1 MGNLLLNSSFYIRL
15 LEKMMLI
22 REVEECI
29 ALRYP
34 EQEMRCP
41 THLSIGQEAVASAVG
56 LLLNNEDQAVSTHRA
71 HAHYIGKGGNIPA
84 MIAEIYGKSTGCS
97 AGKGG
102 SMHLIDLS
110 VGFIGSTAIVGNT
123 IPIGVGVGFANKLK
137 GNGLISCVFL
147 GDAAIEEGA
156 FHEAANFAVLHNLPV
171 LFICE
176 NNLYS
181 VYSPLH
187 VRQPK
192 GRKICDLAGAYGMCA
207 TSVDGNNSI
216 EVCEALVPVIESLR
230 QGEGPFFLEFYTYRW
245 REHCG
250 PNFDN
255 DLGYRTKDEYE
266 KWRSRDPIPRLF
278 RELKSQNICD
288 ESDLSKIE
296 MKVKVL
302 VDEAFTH
309 AISSPFPEASEAF
322 KHVYAKK

>member
-1 MGNLLLNSSFYIRL
+1 MNNLSLDSSFYIRL
-15 LEKMMLI
+15 LKRMMLI
-22 REVEECI
+22 REVEERI
-29 ALRYP
+29 ALRYS

-56 LLLNNEDQAVSTHRA
+56 LLLRKEDQAVSTHRA

-84 MIAEIYGKSTGCS
+84 MIAEIYGKASGCS

-110 VGFIGSTAIVGNT
+110 VGFLGSTAIVGNT

-137 GNGLISCVFL
+137 DNGLISCVFL
-147 GDAAIEEGA
+147 GDAAVEEGA
-156 FHEAANFAVLHNLPV
+156 FHEAANFAALHKLPV

-181 VYSPLH
+181 VYSPLN

-192 GRKICDLAGAYGMCA
+192 GRKISDLAGAYGMCA
-207 TSVDGNNSI
+207 NSVDGNDSVK
-216 EVCEALVPVIESLR
+216 VCEALAPVIESLR
-230 QGEGPFFLEFYTYRW
+230 QGEGPFFLEFSTYRW

-255 DLGYRTKDEYE
+255 DLGYRTIDEYE
-266 KWRSRDPIPRLF
+266 EWKSCDPIPHLLQ
-278 RELKSQNICD
+278 ELKSQNICD
-288 ESDLSKIE
+288 DSNLSKIE
-296 MKVKVL
+296 MKVKGL
-302 VDEAFTH
+302 VDEAFAH
-309 AISSPFPEASEAF
+309 AISSPFPEVSEAF
-322 KHVYAKK
+322 KHVYAEK

>member
-1 MGNLLLNSSFYIRL
+1 MSNLGLDSSFYIRL

-22 REVEECI
+22 REVEERI

-41 THLSIGQEAVASAVG
+41 THLSIGQEAVPSAVG
-56 LLLNNEDQAVSTHRA
+56 LLLHKEDQAVSTHRA
-71 HAHYIGKGGNIPA
+71 HAHYMGKGGNIPA

-110 VGFIGSTAIVGNT
+110 VSFVGSTAIVGNT
-123 IPIGVGVGFANKLK
+123 IPIGVGIGFANKLK
-137 GNGLISCVFL
+137 DNGFISCVFL

-156 FHEAANFAVLHNLPV
+156 FHEAVNFAVLHNLPV

-192 GRKICDLAGAYGMCA
+192 GRRICDLAEAYGMCA

-230 QGEGPFFLEFYTYRW
+230 QGKGPFFLEFSTYRW

-255 DLGYRTKDEYE
+255 DLGYRTIDEYE
-266 KWRSRDPIPRLF
+266 EWKSCDPIPHLF
-278 RELKSQNICD
+278 QELKSHNICD
-288 ESDLSKIE
+288 DSNLSKIE
-296 MKVKVL
+296 MKVKGL
-302 VDEAFTH
+302 VDEAFAH
-309 AISSPFPEASEAF
+309 AISSPFPEVSEAY
-322 KHVYAKK
+322 KHVYAEK

>member
-29 ALRYP
+29 ALRYH

-110 VGFIGSTAIVGNT
+110 VGFIGSTAIVANT
-123 IPIGVGVGFANKLK
+123 IPIGVGVGFANRLK
-137 GNGLISCVFL
+137 GNGFISCVFL

-230 QGEGPFFLEFYTYRW
+230 QGEGPFFLEFSTYRW

-266 KWRSRDPIPRLF
+266 KWRSRDPIPLLF
-278 RELKSQNICD
+278 QELKSQNICD
-288 ESDLSKIE
+288 DSDFSKIQT
-296 MKVKVL
+296 KVKVL

-309 AISSPFPEASEAF
+309 AINSPFPKAPEAF
-322 KHVYAKK
+322 KHVYAEK

>member
-1 MGNLLLNSSFYIRL
+1 
-15 LEKMMLI
+15 MLI
-22 REVEECI
+22 REVEERI
-29 ALRYP
+29 ALRYH

-41 THLSIGQEAVASAVG
+41 THLSIGQEAVASAAG
-56 LLLNNEDQAVSTHRA
+56 LLLRKEDQAVSTHRA

-110 VGFIGSTAIVGNT
+110 VGFVGSTAIVGNS
-123 IPIGVGVGFANKLK
+123 IPIGVGGGFANKAK
-137 GNGLISCVFL
+137 DNGLISCIFF
-147 GDAAIEEGA
+147 GDAAVEEGA
-156 FHEAANFAVLHNLPV
+156 FHEAVNFAVLHKLPV

-181 VYSPLH
+181 VYSPLN

-192 GRKICDLAGAYGMCA
+192 GRKICDLAGAYGMYTA
-207 TSVDGNNSI
+207 SVDGNDSI
-216 EVCEALVPVIESLR
+216 KVCEALLPVIQSLR
-230 QGEGPFFLEFYTYRW
+230 EGEGPFFLEFSTYRW

-266 KWRSRDPIPRLF
+266 RWRSRDPIPKLF
-278 RELKSQNICD
+278 QELKSENICD
-288 ESDLSKIE
+288 NSDLSKIE
-296 MKVKVL
+296 MKVKLV

-309 AISSPFPEASEAF
+309 AINSSFPEASEAF
-322 KHVYAKK
+322 KHVYAEK